1 MSKHRG
7 GGQPAFS
14 RLSDHIKNISKHW
27 YKKYTARRNRKKLHQ
42 SRDIEGHVDRP
53 LDSWSLD

>member
-14 RLSDHIKNISKHW
+14 RLFTSLKRHTKKR
-27 YKKYTARRNRKKLHQ
+27 YKEFVHRRNRKKLHQ
-42 SRDIEGHVDRP
+42 SDLEEHKDKP
-53 LDSWSLD
+53 LDPWTLD